1 MSDVQKMLDDLTAVD
16 AAIAAGRYALNGEYR
31 IAATLLQL
39 AGALQ
44 AREPQPA
51 PAPLTYQAAYVHAED
66 PTQVELCTDPH
77 MPPHRR
83 FTHPVGCATCSAPP
97 KSPSDLAASAFWF
110 LRAARRGRREGA
122 QTAIADTAV
131 IPLPVHES
139 HAPTDCVFQIG
150 GVPCGELIR
159 WSDVNGWYHVQ
170 DRQLGAASHRATPGP
185 TVGG

>member
-1 MSDVQKMLDDLTAVD
+1 MSDVQKVLEQLTAVD
-16 AAIAAGRYALNGEYR
+16 AAIAAGRYGLQGEYR

-51 PAPLTYQAAYVHAED
+51 PAPLTYDTAYAPAGEPLQAA
-66 PTQVELCTDPH
+66 P
-77 MPPHRR
+77 
-83 FTHPVGCATCSAPP
+83 SAAPQ
-97 KSPSDLAASAFWF
+97 LAAT
-110 LRAARRGRREGA
+110 AAGFFRQAGRGRRRGRGL
-122 QTAIADTAV
+122 ADTAV

-139 HAPTDCVFQIG
+139 HAPTECVFQIG
-150 GVPCGELIR
+150 GRPCAELIR
-159 WSDVNGWYHVQ
+159 WSEVNGWYHVQ

>member
-1 MSDVQKMLDDLTAVD
+1 MSDIQKMLDDLTAVD
-16 AAIAAGRYALNGEYR
+16 AAIAAGRYALQGEYR

-51 PAPLTYQAAYVHAED
+51 PAPLTYQTAYVPADD
-66 PTQVELCTDPH
+66 PTPQQ
-77 MPPHRR
+77 
-83 FTHPVGCATCSAPP
+83 APA
-97 KSPSDLAASAFWF
+97 DLAASAFWF
-110 LRAARRGRREGA
+110 LRAARRGRREA
-122 QTAIADTAV
+122 TSTAIADTAV

-150 GVPCGELIR
+150 GTPCGELIR
-159 WSDVNGWYHVQ
+159 WSEANGWYHVQ
-170 DRQLGAASHRATPGP
+170 DRRLGAASHRATPGP